1 MPSPPLFP
9 KYMLFFF
16 GKAIYSEIWV
26 CLNHAYTLKIDGHQF
41 LCFQF
46 IFQMLQNP
54 VMFPVNR
61 RILISTR
68 MNGTNNSLSVI
79 NRVELLLLKGQHL
92 SNTTPS
98 HIVAAFFPRVHLA
111 TRKVPQY
118 GPWHARCLALVQNC
132 SWIYRKGG
140 LSTEKE
146 LF

>member
-98 HIVAAFFPRVHLA
+98 HIVAAFFPKSTPGHTEGPTIWSLA
-111 TRKVPQY
+111 CPVFGSCPK
-118 GPWHARCLALVQNC
+118 
-132 SWIYRKGG
+132 
-140 LSTEKE
+140 
-146 LF
+146 LFLDL